1 MSPKLGL
8 EVAHAVIYVND
19 PGVMVE
25 FYERV
30 LGFEVSDR
38 GPLYPNGPEII
49 FLSQTANHHHQ
60 VAFITGRDEAGKSN
74 SVHHTAFRSS
84 GTLEDLRSLKSTLDS
99 EPDVSAIMPLCHGN
113 AWSIYFSDPE
123 GNGVEVFIDTPWH
136 VAQPQGKP
144 LDFTK
149 TDEELLAWTQESFR
163 DQPQFGPIGEFYQRR
178 AEHFSNSKGN

>member
-1 MSPKLGL
+1 MPPKLGL

-19 PGVMVE
+19 PEVMVE

-30 LGFEVSDR
+30 LGFEVTDR
-38 GPLYPNGPEII
+38 GPLHPGGPNII

-60 VAFITGRDEAGKSN
+60 VAFITGRPEPGRSN
-74 SVHHTAFRSS
+74 SVNHMAFRSS
-84 GTLEDLRSLKSTLDS
+84 GTIEDLRSLKATLDN
-99 EPDVSAIMPLCHGN
+99 EPAVSRIMPMCHGN

-144 LDFTK
+144 LDFTM
-149 TDEELLAWTQESFR
+149 TDDELVAWTQENFR
-163 DQPQFGPIGEFYQRR
+163 DQPHFGPISEFYQSR
-178 AEHFSNSKGN
+178 ADHLSQIAND